1 MLHLS
6 GPGALKRKK
15 AWSVPSGDLQC
26 SRKKI
31 RVKRLYKEI
40 PRALGALTDTLW
52 GTSGRVLGGPQGD
65 EELS

>member
-1 MLHLS
+1 M
-6 GPGALKRKK
+6 
-15 AWSVPSGDLQC
+15 PSGDLQC

-31 RVKRLYKEI
+31 RVKRLCKAI
-40 PRALGALTDTLW
+40 LRALGALTDALW